1 MNVLIFAA
9 KSQLS
14 NYLSDQSA
22 LKKNAKPKDKLT
34 QQDLIDAKNV
44 MDKWT
49 DPPPMTRSTTMK
61 NSDGLHRT
69 MIKAVNAVITGIET
83 C

>member
-9 KSQLS
+9 KFQLS

-34 QQDLIDAKNV
+34 Q

-49 DPPPMTRSTTMK
+49 DPSPMTRSTTMK

>member
-9 KSQLS
+9 KFQLS

-49 DPPPMTRSTTMK
+49 DPSPMTRSTTMK